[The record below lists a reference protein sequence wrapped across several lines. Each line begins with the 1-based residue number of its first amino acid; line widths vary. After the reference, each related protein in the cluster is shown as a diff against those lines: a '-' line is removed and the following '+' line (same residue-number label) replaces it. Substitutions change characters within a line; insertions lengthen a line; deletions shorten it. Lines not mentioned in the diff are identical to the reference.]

1 MNHFDHSGM
10 DHSMPGMG
18 DGGMDHGGGH
28 DGMDMGGKCSMNMLW
43 CVALTSPNHSKVPLT
58 HYRNNN

>member
-43 CVALTSPNHSKVPLT
+43 CVALTNPSPSQKS
-58 HYRNNN
+58 R